1 MVPTE
6 PVHGSG
12 AGRVLLLGAT
22 GTIGRATAR
31 ALRAAGHEVLV
42 LVRRQAGRSPAEVA
56 AALPGVTLVWGDVAE
71 AGAVAEALAHAGP
84 VRAIVSCLASR
95 TGVAEEAWAIDHLA
109 HRQALQAAQAAG
121 VSQFVLLSAICL
133 QRPRLAFQQAKLAFE
148 AELQASPLAWVIV
161 RPTAYFKSLS
171 GQVDRV
177 RRGGAFHVFGAGT
190 GTACR
195 PISDDDLAA
204 YLVAC
209 LDDPARQRHILPIG
223 GPGPALTPLDQARLL
238 ADLTGQPLRLRSV
251 PLALLEH
258 IAALLDGLARLTPRR
273 WRAPIAQ
280 RAEYARIGRYY
291 ASESML
297 VWDAASSRYR
307 DDLTPSTGRDTL
319 ADHYRRLLDAAPRS
333 TQATPATQA
342 DPARPAAR

>member
-1 MVPTE
+1 MSPAE
-6 PVHGSG
+6 PAQGPG

-22 GTIGRATAR
+22 GTIGLATAR
-31 ALRAAGHEVLV
+31 ALRAAGHEVLA
-42 LVRRQAGRSPAEVA
+42 LVRRQAGRAPAEVA
-56 AALPGVTLVWGDVAE
+56 SALPGVMLVWGDVAE
-71 AGAVAEALAHAGP
+71 PGAVAACLAQAGP

-95 TGVAEEAWAIDHLA
+95 TGVADEARAVDHLA
-109 HRQALQAAQAAG
+109 HRHALQAAQAAG
-121 VSQFVLLSAICL
+121 VRQFVLLSAICL

-148 AELQASPLAWVIV
+148 AELQASGLDWVIV

-171 GQVDRV
+171 GQVERV
-177 RRGGAFHVFGAGT
+177 RRGGAFHVFGDGT

-209 LDDPARQRHILPIG
+209 LDDPSRQRRILPIG

-238 ADLTGQPLRLRSV
+238 AELTGQPLRLRSV
-251 PLALLEH
+251 PLALLDH
-258 IAALLDGLARLTPRR
+258 IAALLDGLARLTPGR
-273 WRAPIAQ
+273 WRAPIAR

-297 VWDAASSRYR
+297 VWDEEGARYR

-319 ADHYRRLLDAAPRS
+319 AEHYRRLLDAA
-333 TQATPATQA
+333 TQAE
-342 DPARPAAR
+342 PARPAAR